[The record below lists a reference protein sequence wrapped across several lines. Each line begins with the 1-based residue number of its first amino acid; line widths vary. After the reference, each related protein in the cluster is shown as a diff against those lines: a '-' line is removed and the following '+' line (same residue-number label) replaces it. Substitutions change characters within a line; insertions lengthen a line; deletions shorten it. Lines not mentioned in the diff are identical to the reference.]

1 MVKHTQTIRRQFVE
15 ELFER
20 VWLFCGVGAENVK
33 TVKMLI
39 VDLTVTVFQIY
50 IVKYYCY
57 IFTHNNQQNYFEA
70 F

>member
-39 VDLTVTVFQIY
+39 LLIWL
-50 IVKYYCY
+50 
-57 IFTHNNQQNYFEA
+57 
-70 F
+70 